1 MKFACTL
8 LCASLP
14 AATLLA
20 GLDVKT
26 FGAAGDG
33 VADDSA
39 ALRKAAERP

>member
-33 VADDSA
+33 VADAPPRSA
-39 ALRKAAERP
+39 KRPNA